1 MNNELTHRS
10 DFDFDDSFGAPAESG
25 QHTNPLLRLH
35 RCLRGRYP
43 VAAGLGLLL
52 AIPCA
57 VVGFMAMPPV
67 YTSTGV
73 VNIAPT
79 QPHILYETELT
90 ERMSSFDSFV
100 QSQAN
105 QLRSQRVLEAA
116 VGNQKLREAGWPPYP
131 EGLRLLQKSTEVQVP
146 RGSQDIFLR
155 VTSEDPRMARAAA
168 NAILDEYTAIAVDE
182 EGRQMER
189 TIKSLEELLGKADDE
204 REALRGRA
212 YTLAESEGTDDLAR
226 PRESLHEQLM
236 TLDMLAQELEIRL
249 IAFQDEPSVEEAS
262 PDAPTAEAPPSVEA
276 LALLDSDLASLLA
289 NKRQIELELA
299 SLGSRFSP
307 GHRRIVALNEELA
320 TMDAMIEARA
330 TLAAASALGP
340 SGLPLV
346 TATGAELRRQLDSV
360 NQRRDEKKKEAQRV
374 GRLQL
379 QIDQLREEAARA
391 DENFRAADERLK
403 ALQIQKQ
410 YGKLGRISVPNPADT
425 PLTPS
430 SDRRIP
436 LAGFGAVGGA
446 AAGVTAVALFG
457 LVRPRYRYIND
468 IEERARSV
476 RIMGAIPNIRTMD
489 DNARELVGASV
500 HQIRAAIDAR
510 LLGPGRR
517 GVAHL
522 ITSAMAGEGK
532 STVTARLGK
541 SFAISGKRTLIVD
554 ADMVGRK
561 ITAKFSM
568 RELTGFADAV
578 LDGVDPLGAIR
589 PTDEENLFILPAGS
603 PGAMMPERVSAAAAA
618 RLLETLC
625 EEYDAVLVDSGP
637 ILGSIE
643 AQAVVPTADEV
654 LLVVSRGTGVRL
666 VRLAIDR
673 LHRLGAKRLGV
684 VFNRATMQDLERS
697 TSFSMTSQRTV
708 DARNDPT
715 GRGGMDFGDGPMPTA
730 DSA

>member
-1 MNNELTHRS
+1 MNNELTHPS
-10 DFDFDDSFGAPAESG
+10 DFEFDDSFGAPAESG
-25 QHTNPLLRLH
+25 QHTNPLLLVH

-79 QPHILYETELT
+79 QPHILYETELN

-105 QLRSQRVLEAA
+105 HLRSQRILEAA
-116 VGNQKLREAGWPPYP
+116 VGNEELKGAGWPGYP
-131 EGLRLLQKSTEVQVP
+131 EGLRLLQRSAEVQVP

-155 VTSEDPRMARAAA
+155 VTHEDPRLARAAA
-168 NAILDEYTAIAVDE
+168 NAVLNEYSTIAVDE
-182 EGRQMER
+182 EGRQMEK
-189 TIKSLEELLGKADDE
+189 TIKSLEELRTKADQE
-204 REALRGRA
+204 RQTARSRA
-212 YTLAESEGTDDLAR
+212 YQLADSEGTDDLAR
-226 PRESLHEQLM
+226 PRESLHGQLM
-236 TLDMLAQELEIRL
+236 TLDMLIQELDIRL
-249 IAFQDEPSVEEAS
+249 SS
-262 PDAPTAEAPPSVEA
+262 LRPTAPADGSPPDLSAAELPPSPEELA
-276 LALLDSDLASLLA
+276 LADPEIASLLA
-289 NKRQIELELA
+289 KRRQLELELA

-307 GHRRIVALNEELA
+307 GHRRIVSLNEELA
-320 TMDAMIEARA
+320 SLNTMIEVRA
-330 TLAAASALGP
+330 TLTATSTIGP
-340 SGLPLV
+340 AGLPLATT
-346 TATGAELRRQLDSV
+346 TAADLQTQRDNLGAM
-360 NQRRDEKKKEAQRV
+360 RDEKRREAQRI
-374 GRLQL
+374 GRIQL
-379 QIDQLREEAARA
+379 EIDQRREEAARY
-391 DENFRAADERLK
+391 DEQFKDADERYQ
-403 ALQIQKQ
+403 ALLIQRQ
-410 YGKLGRISVPNPADT
+410 YGKQGRISVGIADT
-425 PLTPS
+425 PLAPS

-436 LAGFGAVGGA
+436 LAGFGAAGGA
-446 AAGVTAVALFG
+446 AVGVTAVALFG

-468 IEERARSV
+468 IDEQAQSV

-568 RELTGFADAV
+568 RELTGFADAI
-578 LDGVDPLGAIR
+578 LDGVDPLASVR
-589 PTDEENLFILPAGS
+589 PTDEENLFVLPAGS

-618 RLLETLC
+618 RLLATLC

-697 TSFSMTSQRTV
+697 TSFSMTSQRIA
-708 DARNDPT
+708 DAHTDPA